1 MFEQDNNCFNEEEID
16 GRALNERIEQLKK
29 NKLYGIFLK
38 ENLTGSPKRKRSPD
52 QETTAK
58 FRRMTIADGS
68 SPSLKRHAR
77 SGRNRARAMSVAG
90 VSSTPGRKVNKNI
103 VLEPK
108 QSLLTQFW
116 VSERN

>member
-1 MFEQDNNCFNEEEID
+1 
-16 GRALNERIEQLKK
+16 
-29 NKLYGIFLK
+29 
-38 ENLTGSPKRKRSPD
+38 
-52 QETTAK
+52 
-58 FRRMTIADGS
+58 MTIADGS

-90 VSSTPGRKVNKNI
+90 VSASPGRKVNKNI